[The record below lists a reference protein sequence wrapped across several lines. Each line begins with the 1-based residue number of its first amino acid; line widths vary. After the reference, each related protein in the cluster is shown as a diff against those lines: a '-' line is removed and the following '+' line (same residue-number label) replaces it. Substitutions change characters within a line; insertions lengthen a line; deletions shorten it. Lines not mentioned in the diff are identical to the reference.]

1 MVKAKWVGE
10 WVGGIWN
17 EKMGMWIGRK
27 WLDRLVIEPVTTE
40 EEKKLPPFVQDT
52 LNAGMC
58 AICDGV
64 AYAVD
69 ESHAREKL
77 EF

>member
-10 WVGGIWN
+10 WVEIAATGFSGVA
-17 EKMGMWIGRK
+17 RK
-27 WLDRLVIEPVTTE
+27 WVDKLVVEPVTAE

-52 LNAGMC
+52 LDFGMC
-58 AICDGV
+58 AVCDGV

-69 ESHAREKL
+69 EAHAREKL
-77 EF
+77 EW